1 MIIHSAFSLSQY
13 EACPYRWYLM
23 YKIKIYRYEL
33 PTPAQLL
40 GKSFHRTVKSFLKSK
55 SRNQKWLYYIWKQN
69 KKRINNEC
77 FEMVGD
83 IAIECWW
90 QWYKN
95 VIVLKKYIPK
105 KIEGEFNNSI
115 LGANF
120 KGYID
125 SIFKREDICLNEDK
139 YLISDW
145 KTGSWE
151 IKNINDVDKIL
162 KDSMQLYIYGCMVA
176 ESLKVDTS
184 RIDIALYFAA
194 HDKYVVC
201 PLTESTAEMKIQ
213 KCLEDISEGNYRKIK
228 GDSCSYCPYKDSC
241 DDE

>member
-1 MIIHSAFSLSQY
+1 MGTIVHSAFSLSQY
-13 EACPYRWYLM
+13 ETCPYRWYLM
-23 YKIKIYRYEL
+23 YKIKIYRYD
-33 PTPAQLL
+33 PPSPAQLL
-40 GKSFHRTVKSFLKSK
+40 GKSFHKTVKSFLKS
-55 SRNQKWLYYIWKQN
+55 SYRSQKWLYQLWKQN
-69 KKRINNEC
+69 KKVINDMH
-77 FEMVGD
+77 FEMIGD

-90 QWYKN
+90 KWYKAT
-95 VIVLKKYIPK
+95 IILEYISK
-105 KIEGEFNNSI
+105 KIEEEFNI
-115 LGANF
+115 FIMGHDF

-125 SIFKREDICLNEDK
+125 SVFQKKYETDK